1 VADDYPNIVPPNNL
15 RLPDALTV
23 RHGSGP
29 AIGRFVLAGDRAA
42 RAAGIHLRL
51 RTDFSG
57 LLDLNRKQIELGNW
71 YPLLGTFNPEG
82 TDINET
88 NGFWVA
94 GENADGE
101 IVCCSAARIYSWS
114 DTTLE
119 EQVAEVFFGRDT
131 GQPRSITA
139 PAAKFITGVSLKAGA
154 TWIHPQYRKRE
165 LPQLLSRMAR
175 AYGMSRWP
183 LDWTFAYI
191 PKVLIDKGVAAAY
204 GAKHIS
210 YSIFFPGSRFGEIG
224 LSYTSAR
231 EIYDDLGGF
240 TEDELSDPAT
250 RKFAPAEALGA
261 VPGES
266 GISLM
271 HEVTRTP
278 SDGVLHGSSS
288 RS

>member
-1 VADDYPNIVPPNNL
+1 MALDDSNIVPPNNL

-29 AIGRFVLAGDRAA
+29 LIGRFVIEGDRAA

-51 RTDFSG
+51 RTDLEG
-57 LLDLNRKQIELGNW
+57 LLEFNRRATAAGVW

-82 TDINET
+82 TDINEK
-88 NGFWVA
+88 NGFWIA
-94 GENADGE
+94 GENDDGE
-101 IVCCSAARIYSWS
+101 IVACSAGRIYSWT
-114 DTTLE
+114 DTNLE

-139 PAAKFITGVSLKAGA
+139 SAAKFITGVSLKAGG
-154 TWIHPQYRKRE
+154 TWVHPQYRKRE
-165 LPQLLSRMAR
+165 LPQILSRMAR
-175 AYGMSRWP
+175 AYAMSRWP

-191 PKVLIDKGVAAAY
+191 PRVVIEKGVAAAY

-231 EIYDDLGGF
+231 EIYDDLGTF
-240 TEDELSDPAT
+240 LTDELGDPD
-250 RKFAPAEALGA
+250 KFAPG
-261 VPGES
+261 S
-266 GISLM
+266 SDTSLV
-271 HEVTRTP
+271 HEVTSVP
-278 SDGVLHGSSS
+278 SRVRQGSSS

>member
-1 VADDYPNIVPPNNL
+1 VTLDDEAVPPNNL

-29 AIGRFVLAGDRAA
+29 LIGRFVIEGDRAA
-42 RAAGIHLRL
+42 RDAGIHLRL
-51 RTDFSG
+51 RTDMDG
-57 LLDLNRKQIELGNW
+57 LLALNKRETALGNW

-82 TDINET
+82 TDIDEH

-94 GENADGE
+94 GENDAGE
-101 IVCCSAARIYSWS
+101 IVCCSAGRIYQWT
-114 DTTLE
+114 DATLE
-119 EQVAEVFFGRDT
+119 DKAAEVFFGRDE
-131 GQPRSITA
+131 GQPRNITA

-154 TWIHPQYRKRE
+154 TWVHPQYRKRD
-165 LPQLLSRMAR
+165 LHQALSRMAR
-175 AYGMSRWP
+175 AYAMARWP

-231 EIYDDLGGF
+231 EIYDDLGSF
-240 TEDELSDPAT
+240 LDAELSDPTGA
-250 RKFAPAEALGA
+250 KFAP
-261 VPGES
+261 ES
-266 GISLM
+266 SETSLM
-271 HEVTRTP
+271 HELTSGP
-278 SDGVLHGSSS
+278 SGVRHGSRS